1 MAYFSFYGTATLSPF
16 RWIWKILKSGE
27 HFLRIHIPMAR
38 VIFEDA
44 RCHSFSPPGF
54 FAEIGDET
62 AIASN
67 LSDVIARASIN
78 LIAFGE
84 VAYLS
89 PVAPEQAIGGP
100 ITYIP
105 PTPVPKT
112 LGSVRAPL
120 FKNGDHRTC
129 YYCAA
134 EQARTRTLLFLLDRA
149 AEFRLELSD
158 PKPFSRLK

>member
-1 MAYFSFYGTATLSPF
+1 
-16 RWIWKILKSGE
+16 LKSGE

-84 VAYLS
+84 VANLAS
-89 PVAPEQAIGGP
+89 VAGAGARREPHSLRRVAALARRVRGG
-100 ITYIP
+100 
-105 PTPVPKT
+105 
-112 LGSVRAPL
+112 
-120 FKNGDHRTC
+120 
-129 YYCAA
+129 
-134 EQARTRTLLFLLDRA
+134 
-149 AEFRLELSD
+149 
-158 PKPFSRLK
+158 